1 MLCSV
6 DMIKQ
11 MLQDGRNEPLLVP
24 CKAAGISWP
33 TLRALLQSD
42 VFGRVASD
50 DELIKFKN
58 DYNKLSH
65 VTATW
70 VLEFWS
76 EQQAG
81 GR

>member
-1 MLCSV
+1 
-6 DMIKQ
+6 MIKQ

-24 CKAAGISWP
+24 CKAAGMSWP

-65 VTATW
+65 VTATK